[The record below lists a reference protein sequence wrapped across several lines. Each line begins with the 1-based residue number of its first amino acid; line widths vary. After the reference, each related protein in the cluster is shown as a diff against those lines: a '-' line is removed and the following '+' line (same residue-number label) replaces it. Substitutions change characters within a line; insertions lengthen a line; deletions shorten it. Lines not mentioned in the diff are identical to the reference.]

1 VEELIQVRQVAYQS
15 FKDSQEAVRHGFH
28 QQEVVVQV
36 VRVVHQ
42 LVIQWQ
48 VMVVAVHLYLVQIM
62 LEVAEARYILNL
74 EEQTALAV
82 VGAVVQVAGEV
93 ALQIQVVVEVDR
105 MGLVEEELVV
115 QE

>member
-1 VEELIQVRQVAYQS
+1 
-15 FKDSQEAVRHGFH
+15 
-28 QQEVVVQV
+28 
-36 VRVVHQ
+36 
-42 LVIQWQ
+42 
-48 VMVVAVHLYLVQIM
+48 MVVAVHLYLAQIM

-82 VGAVVQVAGEV
+82 VVAVVQEAGEV

-105 MGLVEEELVV
+105 MGLVEEELVA

>member
-1 VEELIQVRQVAYQS
+1 MQ
-15 FKDSQEAVRHGFH
+15 
-28 QQEVVVQV
+28 
-36 VRVVHQ
+36 
-42 LVIQWQ
+42 
-48 VMVVAVHLYLVQIM
+48 
-62 LEVAEARYILNL
+62 EVAEARDMMNL

-105 MGLVEEELVV
+105 KRLAKEGMVV

>member
-1 VEELIQVRQVAYQS
+1 
-15 FKDSQEAVRHGFH
+15 
-28 QQEVVVQV
+28 
-36 VRVVHQ
+36 
-42 LVIQWQ
+42 
-48 VMVVAVHLYLVQIM
+48 MVVAVHLYLVQIM

-93 ALQIQVVVEVDR
+93 ALQIQVVVEVAHLH
-105 MGLVEEELVV
+105 LVKEEMVV